1 VKNNISIFLFTFPIC
16 LGRCLTHSREI
27 KKKKGDEKLNELLK
41 FGYENGETLECVEL
55 DGEPLFNPIT
65 VGNCLG
71 IAEKTVKNTISMMD
85 PEDYL
90 DLGKNPEKES
100 VPNFGMQT
108 SQRYWLRES
117 GMYLF
122 VFKSRKPEAK
132 NFKKWLARDVIP
144 QIRQTGRYESE
155 LQNQN
160 VLTRRLLDNMTRN
173 LEQLTGVMA
182 EELAITQN
190 ESWNKR
196 LSNLMIDCSTRGL
209 GTVKEL
215 YNELFHVFAGETD
228 IDIPEIAEL
237 KGINRMDYL
246 RKNKELC
253 RTLYAFAHNH
263 FSSHDR
269 QVVLVPLDKDQKR
282 LDRFV
287 GGK

>member
-1 VKNNISIFLFTFPIC
+1 
-16 LGRCLTHSREI
+16 
-27 KKKKGDEKLNELLK
+27 
-41 FGYENGETLECVEL
+41 
-55 DGEPLFNPIT
+55 
-65 VGNCLG
+65 
-71 IAEKTVKNTISMMD
+71 
-85 PEDYL
+85 
-90 DLGKNPEKES
+90 
-100 VPNFGMQT
+100 
-108 SQRYWLRES
+108 
-117 GMYLF
+117 
-122 VFKSRKPEAK
+122 
-132 NFKKWLARDVIP
+132 
-144 QIRQTGRYESE
+144 
-155 LQNQN
+155 
-160 VLTRRLLDNMTRN
+160 
-173 LEQLTGVMA
+173 
-182 EELAITQN
+182 
-190 ESWNKR
+190 
-196 LSNLMIDCSTRGL
+196 MIDCSTRGL